1 MPAPE
6 GAPHAA
12 AVPWPAYRPDIDGLR
27 AVAVSIVIAYHALP
41 HLLPGGFIGVDVFFV
56 ISGYLITQLILSAQ
70 RQGRFSL
77 IGFYQRRV
85 RRIVPALLVVMTACL
100 AVGWF
105 VLLPGE
111 FAWLARSLSWCA
123 PFLAN
128 RFFARHTGYFDPG
141 ADFNVLLHLWS
152 LAVEEQFYLLWPL
165 LLMLAERRGLTTRV
179 LGVVLV
185 ASLAISIWAAWH
197 APAVYFFLTRARA
210 WELALG
216 AMLAALPPY
225 LAMMRA
231 RWRAVSAGAG
241 LALIGAGAALFS
253 TPNAFPGFWGLV
265 PAGGAALLIG
275 AGPDTWVSRV
285 LLSNRP
291 VRFIGRISYSLY
303 LWHWPLF
310 SYARIITGHTLPP
323 HSVVLIIAAAV
334 ALSCATYWLVEVPV
348 RYGRV
353 GGRAVTSLLAGLLGL
368 SALGGAV
375 AAQWIPGRLHG
386 PAFASWEA
394 ATKDWSEAGEA
405 HVDPGTGFRTVTA
418 RSRRDRTALFIGDS
432 HLQQYWPRVVR
443 VVESHPDAA
452 RTAVFATY
460 AACAPLPGVESTRQP
475 RDCTGFFRYASGLA
489 NRPEVDTVVLGGFWE
504 LYFMNEYGTGR
515 RLPVYLAHDLTR
527 TPLRLDAA
535 DTQQVLEQFEH
546 TVAALVASGRR
557 VFIVLSNPTSPMFE
571 PPAMIP
577 ARVRL
582 TLQAP
587 SLLVIKGGV
596 FDAAPFESFVAPLM
610 ERLRQ
615 LAARAGAQVLD
626 PRATLC
632 AGMNCATVGADGLPL
647 YIDTSHLRAAAARGR
662 ASFLDVT
669 LLGPP

>member
-1 MPAPE
+1 MAAPLR
-6 GAPHAA
+6 
-12 AVPWPAYRPDIDGLR
+12 PAYRPDIDGLR
-27 AVAVSIVIAYHALP
+27 AVAVAIVIAYHALP

-56 ISGYLITQLILSAQ
+56 ISGYLITQLILSGPG
-70 RQGRFSL
+70 QGRFSL
-77 IGFYQRRV
+77 LGFYQRRI
-85 RRIVPALLVVMTACL
+85 RRIVPALLVVMIACL

-111 FAWLARSLSWCA
+111 FAWLGRSLAWSA

-128 RFFARHTGYFDPG
+128 RFFAQHTGYFDPG

-152 LAVEEQFYLLWPL
+152 LAVEEQFYLIWPL
-165 LLMLAERRGLTTRV
+165 LLMLAQRRGQTTRV

-185 ASLAISIWAAWH
+185 TSLAISVWAAWH

-216 AMLAALPPY
+216 AMLAALPNP
-225 LAMMRA
+225 A
-231 RWRAVSAGAG
+231 RRLGGSWRAGSAAAG
-241 LALIGAGAALFS
+241 LGLIVVGAVLFS
-253 TPNAFPGFWGLV
+253 TGDAFPGFWGLV
-265 PAGGAALLIG
+265 PTGGAALLIA
-275 AGPDTWVSRV
+275 AGPDTWVNRA
-285 LLSNRP
+285 LLGNRP
-291 VRFIGRISYSLY
+291 MCFLGRISYSLY

-310 SYARIITGHTLPP
+310 AYARIVSGHKLPP
-323 HSVVLIIAAAV
+323 SLVVLIVAAAV

-348 RYGRV
+348 RYGRS
-353 GGRAVTSLLAGLLGL
+353 GARAVPTLLAGLFGL
-368 SALGGAV
+368 TLLGGAI

-386 PAFASWEA
+386 TAFTAWEA
-394 ATKDWSEAGEA
+394 ASRDWSEAGET
-405 HVDPGTGFRTVTA
+405 HVDPVTGFRTVTV
-418 RSRRDRTALFIGDS
+418 RGRRDRSALFIGDS

-443 VVESHPDAA
+443 VVTSRPDAA

-460 AACAPLPGVESTRQP
+460 AACAPLPGVESSRQP

-489 NRPEVDTVVLGGFWE
+489 KRPEVDTVVFGGFWE

-515 RLPVYLAHDLTR
+515 RLPVYLAHDLRR
-527 TPLRLDAA
+527 TPLRLDSAT
-535 DTQQVLEQFEH
+535 TQQVLAQFER
-546 TVAALVASGRR
+546 TVADLVQSGRR
-557 VFIVLSNPTSPMFE
+557 VFIVLSNPTSPLFE

-577 ARVRL
+577 ARLRL
-582 TLQAP
+582 GLQVP
-587 SLLVIKGGV
+587 SPLSVGGEV
-596 FDAAPFESFVAPLM
+596 FDATAFESFVAPLM

-626 PRATLC
+626 PRTSLC
-632 AGMNCATVGADGLPL
+632 QQMRCATVGTDGLPA
-647 YIDTSHLRAAAARGR
+647 YIDTSHLRAAAARER